1 MLTIGSK
8 YAIIS
13 LQFRK
18 IKVIPMSL
26 RINKFA
32 RFTDTVDGHTF
43 TYVGK
48 LTSLKPMIEMDTGSF
63 IITCPQEDLPLFS
76 SATKPKNWKPRKAV
90 STKRPKIKKTAPK
103 SASKPATTG
112 SKRDL
117 VERLVVG
124 TPNLSRKEHIAMVV
138 TRIGMTPAGARSVSA
153 YATHGVLS
161 GPAIKNLNESELDRV
176 VVTNTIPLSNEAT
189 QCDKIEVISI
199 DEMLTETVY
208 RVATGNSVSELYN
221 GIS

>member
-1 MLTIGSK
+1 M
-8 YAIIS
+8 
-13 LQFRK
+13 
-18 IKVIPMSL
+18 PL

-48 LTSLKPMIEMDTGSF
+48 LTALKPMIEMDTGSF

-90 STKRPKIKKTAPK
+90 SVKRPKIKKTAPTK
-103 SASKPATTG
+103 SAPKSATTG

-138 TRIGMTPAGARSVSA
+138 TRIGMTPAGASTYVSGA
-153 YATHGVLS
+153 RKMLTSACAV
-161 GPAIKNLNESELDRV
+161 A
-176 VVTNTIPLSNEAT
+176 
-189 QCDKIEVISI
+189 DKI
-199 DEMLTETVY
+199 
-208 RVATGNSVSELYN
+208 RKNS
-221 GIS
+221 